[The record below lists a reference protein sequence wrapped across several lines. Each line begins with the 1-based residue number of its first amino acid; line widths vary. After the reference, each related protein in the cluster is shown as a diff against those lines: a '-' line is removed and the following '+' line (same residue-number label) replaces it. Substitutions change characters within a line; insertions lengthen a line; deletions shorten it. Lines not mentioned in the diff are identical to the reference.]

1 MSDLYEVEKIVD
13 KRKRFGKNEYKVKWL
28 GYKMSECTWEPL
40 EHLLNVM
47 DEVEKY
53 EKSIKKGKINLE
65 NNKIEKKIKNTNEEE
80 KANVYYID
88 NRYKNVI
95 TISSINQNLYGIV
108 QFDNNGIIEE
118 KKILTSELKKL
129 NPFILINFYESKIK
143 FT

>member
-1 MSDLYEVEKIVD
+1 MSDLYEVEKIID
-13 KRKRFGKNEYKVKWL
+13 KRKRFGKDEYKVKWL

-40 EHLLNVM
+40 DHLLNVM

-53 EKSIKKGKINLE
+53 EKSIQKNRAVVEKNKTE
-65 NNKIEKKIKNTNEEE
+65 NNIKNANVEE
-80 KANVYYID
+80 KNNIYYID

-95 TISSINQNLYGIV
+95 TITSINQNLYGIV
-108 QFDNNGIIEE
+108 QFDNNGVIEE

>member
-118 KKILTSELKKL
+118 KKILTSDLKKL

>member
-1 MSDLYEVEKIVD
+1 MSDLYEVEKIID
-13 KRKRFGKNEYKVKWL
+13 KRKRFGKDEYKVKWL

-118 KKILTSELKKL
+118 KKILTSDLKKL

>member
-88 NRYKNVI
+88 NRYKKVI
-95 TISSINQNLYGIV
+95 TITSINQNLYGIV
-108 QFDNNGIIEE
+108 QFENNGIIHE
-118 KKILTSELKKL
+118 KK
-129 NPFILINFYESKIK
+129 NFN
-143 FT
+143 F

>member
-40 EHLLNVM
+40 DHLLNVM

-118 KKILTSELKKL
+118 KKILTSDLKKL

>member
-1 MSDLYEVEKIVD
+1 M
-13 KRKRFGKNEYKVKWL
+13 
-28 GYKMSECTWEPL
+28 
-40 EHLLNVM
+40 
-47 DEVEKY
+47 
-53 EKSIKKGKINLE
+53 
-65 NNKIEKKIKNTNEEE
+65 
-80 KANVYYID
+80 YYID

-108 QFDNNGIIEE
+108 QFDNNGVIEE

>member
-40 EHLLNVM
+40 DHLLNVM

-108 QFDNNGIIEE
+108 QFENNGIIHE

>member
-108 QFDNNGIIEE
+108 QFENNGIIHE

>member
-88 NRYKNVI
+88 NRY
-95 TISSINQNLYGIV
+95 
-108 QFDNNGIIEE
+108 
-118 KKILTSELKKL
+118 
-129 NPFILINFYESKIK
+129 
-143 FT
+143 

>member
-40 EHLLNVM
+40 DHLLNVL

-118 KKILTSELKKL
+118 KKILTSDLKKL